1 MVGNH
6 SNTNRPFLQEIGN
19 CEVQCH
25 GTLGQFG
32 QNGEFEESHHLLQL
46 TVKVSGQSTMCLID
60 SGATHN
66 FVCQQFL
73 EGISLH
79 VQTDQA
85 LEVTL
90 ADGSK
95 VTTDRVC
102 SVVVD
107 FGQDIRHVV
116 HCHVVDNLSN
126 NLVLGM
132 AWLTKF
138 NPTIRWSEY
147 EVDLLKGNKVVTL
160 TGQLCDLSVPSVSI
174 CSAKVACKA
183 IRNGATAWFLMLRS
197 QDAADLHGVEGTK
210 RSDKPV
216 HG

>member
-1 MVGNH
+1 M
-6 SNTNRPFLQEIGN
+6 
-19 CEVQCH
+19 
-25 GTLGQFG
+25 
-32 QNGEFEESHHLLQL
+32 
-46 TVKVSGQSTMCLID
+46 
-60 SGATHN
+60 
-66 FVCQQFL
+66 
-73 EGISLH
+73 
-79 VQTDQA
+79 
-85 LEVTL
+85 

-132 AWLTKF
+132 AWLAKF

-160 TGQLCDLSVPSVSI
+160 TG
-174 CSAKVACKA
+174 
-183 IRNGATAWFLMLRS
+183 
-197 QDAADLHGVEGTK
+197 
-210 RSDKPV
+210 
-216 HG
+216 